1 MGTPEEVFCVR
12 LHSPLGDCARAEG
25 PLAKASQP
33 AVTRGALAS
42 LTSPGQP
49 GAMVGDGIAEQ
60 VSESSE
66 ESRNTGAG
74 TTQARQGRGT
84 TKCSLDRWARNRSAI
99 ATWVLKHAHLL
110 GRST

>member
-25 PLAKASQP
+25 PLAKVSQP